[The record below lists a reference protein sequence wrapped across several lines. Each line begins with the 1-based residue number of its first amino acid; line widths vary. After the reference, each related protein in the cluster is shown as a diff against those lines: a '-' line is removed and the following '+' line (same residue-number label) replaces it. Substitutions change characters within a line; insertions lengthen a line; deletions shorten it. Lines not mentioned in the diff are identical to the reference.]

1 MRQVFHRAIE
11 PFLFHDARGEATGHW
26 RAAASRECLLGL
38 SKVPIVGNPSAEM
51 RRWRYAKRARWRRS
65 QPWRAINSSSQAAE
79 RGQQPSQ
86 ADAERR
92 GCWHRQWRALAR
104 SGRRLAGSRA
114 FGGGASPMAAGA
126 SPARSRVLS
135 PPRVLAPEEA
145 RPELAPPLSIN
156 LSYGCQAGDGA
167 AAVPIQHLL
176 YTKKYLKVVWNN
188 WAAVF

>member
-1 MRQVFHRAIE
+1 M
-11 PFLFHDARGEATGHW
+11 
-26 RAAASRECLLGL
+26 
-38 SKVPIVGNPSAEM
+38 
-51 RRWRYAKRARWRRS
+51 
-65 QPWRAINSSSQAAE
+65 
-79 RGQQPSQ
+79 
-86 ADAERR
+86 
-92 GCWHRQWRALAR
+92 LAR
-104 SGRRLAGSRA
+104 VVQGAHRRQSVGRDAKVALREASPVAPRSPGEPSTPAAKQQNVASSPARLTPSVVAAGIAQGARSLAAGVAALGSRA